1 MLERNTSPARVKAWL
16 IHPSTKPEP
25 MVLGLLISG
34 FNFGEIVKT

>member
-1 MLERNTSPARVKAWL
+1 MLERNTSPARVKTWL
-16 IHPSTKPEP
+16 IHPSAKPEP